1 MKVRLYL
8 FLLLGAS
15 AVIPAPVAMGQT
27 VNPLLDN
34 GTAQYQTGD
43 YAKAIETWEK
53 ALKQLGGTPA
63 DATPKLLENLART
76 YQQVGRADRAID
88 YWNQLIA
95 LHQQNRNQPQLGRIL
110 TEKAQVLGN
119 QGQSQNAVLLLC
131 DSKALNLEQCGEGS
145 AIGIAKK
152 YNDRKTH
159 VAALGSLGEALRL
172 QGDYEQAKDV
182 LLKTLDFATQ
192 WQLPQFQAA
201 ANNSLGNTYS
211 NLALNR
217 YRKVSGFRVQDPR
230 EAQKLEAAGN
240 DFDRQA
246 LRYYSASLERAQ
258 GSGDQLEQLKTLT
271 NLIPI
276 YARLNQTGEQRQT
289 WQQAIQLVERLPDS
303 RVTAYSA
310 IDLAQA
316 LNKSRPMEEFQPEH
330 RCVSSENESQAV
342 QLLQQ
347 SVKIARRIQDN
358 RALSF
363 ALGALGNLAEC
374 GRRYDQAMNYAQQ
387 AILAAEQNLADRDS
401 LYRWEWQRGRIFKA
415 RGQTREAMAAYERSI
430 DVLEKV
436 RKEMLNARRDVQ
448 FDFRDAIDPIYRE
461 LIQMQ
466 LAEETPV
473 AVPVAAL
480 AETGVTAQRSASS
493 SNLGATLGK
502 LDALKLAELQNYFG
516 NDCVIEVADNRID
529 ERLNQRTDLKAAVL
543 TTVIG
548 DERTAVIISLPGG
561 ERKFS
566 WINQPRS
573 VVEKAVDDYRLG
585 LEDFAVAAAGY
596 DTKLAQQLHA
606 WLVEPFERDLEAA
619 GIKTLVFVQ
628 DGILRTVPMAA
639 LHDGEKFLVQKYAIA
654 AAPSLSLV
662 EAKPIDRRNLNILAM
677 GYTQEARI
685 GGNYF
690 QPLTQVE
697 SELAGIAAQV
707 PQLTKLV
714 DGEFNRQQLA
724 QKLSQQRYSVL
735 HIATHGK
742 FGTDAED
749 TFFVTGD
756 QGDQKFNLNEL
767 DQLIRQTSKNT
778 DPLDL
783 LVLTACETAIGDN
796 RSALGLAGVAV
807 QAGASSAMASLW
819 SINDAAAATLA
830 TTFYGRLNNPQLNKA
845 EALQQAQSDM
855 INQGGPTAHP
865 YYWSAF
871 VLVGN
876 WL

>member
-1 MKVRLYL
+1 M
-8 FLLLGAS
+8 
-15 AVIPAPVAMGQT
+15 IPAPAVMAQAVNQQT
-27 VNPLLDN
+27 VNQLLDN
-34 GTAQYQTGD
+34 GVAQYQTGD
-43 YAKAIETWEK
+43 YTQAIETWEN
-53 ALKQLGGTPA
+53 ALKQIDRTPA
-63 DATPKLLENLART
+63 DATPRSMLLENLART
-76 YQQVGRADRAID
+76 YQQVGQIDKSID
-88 YWNQLIA
+88 YWNRLID

-110 TEKAQVLGN
+110 TEKAQVLSD

-131 DSKALNLEQCGEGS
+131 DSKVLNLEQCGEGS

-152 YNDRKTH
+152 YDDKKTH

-172 QGDYEQAKDV
+172 QGDYDQAKDV
-182 LLKTLDFATQ
+182 LLKTLDVATQ

-201 ANNSLGNTYS
+201 ANNSLGNIYS

-230 EAQKLEAAGN
+230 EAQNLEAAGKE
-240 DFDRQA
+240 FDRQA
-246 LRYYSASLERAQ
+246 LKYYSTSLGLAQ
-258 GSGDQLEQLKTLT
+258 GRGDQVEQLKTLT

-276 YARLNQTGEQRQT
+276 YARLNQTAEQQRT
-289 WQQAIQLVERLPDS
+289 WQQAVQLLGQLPDS

-310 IDLAQA
+310 IDLAQV
-316 LNKSRPMEEFQPEH
+316 LNQSRPMEEFQPEH
-330 RCVSSENESQAV
+330 RCVSPENEAQAV

-347 SVKIARRIQDN
+347 GLKIAKGIQDN
-358 RALSF
+358 RAMSF

-374 GRRYDQAMNYAQQ
+374 AQRYDQAMNYAQQ
-387 AILAAEQNLADRDS
+387 AILVAEQNLADRDS
-401 LYRWEWQRGRIFKA
+401 LYLWEWQRGRIFQA
-415 RGQTREAMAAYERSI
+415 RGQTKEAMAAYERSI

-436 RKEMLNARRDVQ
+436 RQEMLNARRDVQ

-461 LIQMQ
+461 LIQLQ
-466 LAEETPV
+466 LAQEIPV
-473 AVPVAAL
+473 SVPVAAL
-480 AETGVTAQRSASS
+480 SETEGSAQRSANR

-516 NDCVIEVADNRID
+516 NDCVVEVVDNRID
-529 ERLNQRTDLKAAVL
+529 ERLNQREDLKAAVL

-566 WINQPRS
+566 WINQPRL
-573 VVEKAVDDYRLG
+573 VVEKTVDDYRLG

-606 WLVEPFERDLEAA
+606 WLVEPFERDLEVA

-628 DGILRTVPMAA
+628 DGILRTVPMAS

-662 EAKPIDRRNLNILAM
+662 DAKPLDRKNLNILAM
-677 GYTQEARI
+677 GYTQAATI
-685 GGNYF
+685 GGSFF
-690 QPLTQVE
+690 QPLAQVE
-697 SELAGIAAQV
+697 SELAGIARQV

-714 DGEFNRQQLA
+714 DGEFNRRQLA
-724 QKLSQQRYSVL
+724 QELSQRRYSVL

-756 QGDQKFNLNEL
+756 QGNQKFNLNEL
-767 DQLIRQTSKNT
+767 DQLIRQKSKNT

-796 RSALGLAGVAV
+796 RAALGLAGVAV
-807 QAGASSAMASLW
+807 QAGASSAIASLW
-819 SINDAAAATLA
+819 SINDAAAAQLA
-830 TTFYGRLNNPQLNKA
+830 TTFYGQLNNPQLNKA
-845 EALQQAQSDM
+845 EALQQAQINM
-855 INQGGPTAHP
+855 IQEGEKAHP